1 MVDERTGTK
10 FTDFYETKAGMI
22 EPACAQLHRWKTSG
36 HGVKYIRMHDQRVS
50 SDWKLEIKLEYTAR
64 NTPQQN
70 HLAEQG
76 FAHIAKLGR
85 ALMNHANVPLKW
97 RFKLFAKAFKT
108 ATLLDGLRAIT
119 LDGVI
124 DTRYKHWCGTNPKFI
139 EHLPTWG
146 EVGTINL
153 KEIGT
158 PKIADRGIQCMMVGY
173 STNHTSDYYEMWNP
187 ATGGVHKTRDI
198 IWLKRMYFPKVSL
211 DPPADGDDI
220 QVTITVQHSSI
231 EAGEGEPINDSDTT
245 EVETT
250 NIETIQR
257 DESKEDEILEEQKI
271 PELEGTRTRS
281 ERNVKM
287 PDRLI
292 AEMNAAANNYE
303 IRLTPA
309 EENYYAAMKELREC
323 GLIGAGIGGGFLNIS
338 ELHVMKFDEAMTKSD
353 KPNWDKAVLEEH
365 DRFTGHTAFEAVN
378 QDKVPKGT
386 KIITSTWAM
395 KKKASGTY

>member
-1 MVDERTGTK
+1 
-10 FTDFYETKAGMI
+10 MI
-22 EPACAQLHRWKTSG
+22 EPTCAQLDRWKTSG
-36 HGVKYIRMHDQRVS
+36 HGVKSIRMDNAGENIALHDRSDS
-50 SDWKLEIKLEYTAR
+50 SDWKLGIKFEYTAR

-97 RFKLFAKAFKT
+97 RFKLFVKAFKT
-108 ATLLDGLRAIT
+108 ATVLDGLQVIT
-119 LDGVI
+119 LDGII
-124 DTRYKHWCGTNPKFI
+124 DTRYKHWCGTNPKLV
-139 EHLPTWG
+139 EHLCTWG
-146 EVGTINL
+146 EVRTVNL

-158 PKIADRGIQCMMVGY
+158 PKIADRGIQCRMVGY
-173 STNHTSDYYEMWNP
+173 STDHTSDCYKMWDP
-187 ATGGVHKTRDI
+187 VTGGVHKTRDI
-198 IWLKRMYFPKVSL
+198 IWLKRMCFPKVSL

-231 EAGEGEPINDSDTT
+231 KAGEGELIDDSDTT

-250 NIETIQR
+250 NIETIHNDES
-257 DESKEDEILEEQKI
+257 DESKNKDETLEEQEI

-281 ERNVKM
+281 GRNIKM
-287 PDRLI
+287 PDQLI
-292 AEMNAAANNYE
+292 AEMNAAANDYE

-309 EENYYAAMKELREC
+309 EENDYAAMKELGEF
-323 GLIGAGIGGGFLNIS
+323 GLIGAGVGGGFLNTS

-353 KPNWDKAVLEEH
+353 KPKWDKAVLEEH
-365 DRFTGHTAFEAVN
+365 DSFTDHAAFEAVN
-378 QDKVPKGT
+378 QDEVPKGT